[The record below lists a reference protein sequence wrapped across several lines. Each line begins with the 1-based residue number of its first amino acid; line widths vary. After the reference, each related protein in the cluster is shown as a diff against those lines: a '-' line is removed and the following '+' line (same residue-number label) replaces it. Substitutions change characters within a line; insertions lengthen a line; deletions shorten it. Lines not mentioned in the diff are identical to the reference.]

1 MTPSQDSR
9 SPEYAEL
16 ALAFAVERRRTR
28 LALGCAIALSVA
40 ALLSHVPVLVADARV
55 DLADSTLTL
64 RELVIVDGRGTPRIR
79 LAAPLP
85 DPLMLGRRYSRGEP
99 VSGMLIYD
107 AEGNERGG
115 YVTGD
120 ESRTAALTLDE
131 VNRAAIHL
139 GVSDRGEMH
148 LSLSNGQ
155 GGYAHLGILPNATFL
170 RLDRSGQ
177 TVVVA
182 PDSGKA
188 P

>member
-1 MTPSQDSR
+1 
-9 SPEYAEL
+9 
-16 ALAFAVERRRTR
+16 
-28 LALGCAIALSVA
+28 
-40 ALLSHVPVLVADARV
+40 
-55 DLADSTLTL
+55 
-64 RELVIVDGRGTPRIR
+64 
-79 LAAPLP
+79 
-85 DPLMLGRRYSRGEP
+85 
-99 VSGMLIYD
+99 MLIYD